1 MNLPTSRDDS
11 QQEAKRAE
19 VDAIS
24 EASSGEGHQYLTFTL
39 GGEMFAAGIMRI
51 KEILEF
57 GQLTPVPMMPEF
69 IRGVLNLR
77 GAVVPVIDLKVRFGG
92 EPNEVTKRTC
102 VVILEVESPDGRQ
115 DIGIMVDTVS
125 EVLEIP
131 STDIEPP
138 PSFGA
143 RIRADFIEGMGKV
156 QEKFVI
162 ILAVDRVL
170 SVDELAI
177 VSRTA
182 NLGPSQLEHASRE

>member
-1 MNLPTSRDDS
+1 MNLPANQGHPSD
-11 QQEAKRAE
+11 AKRKE
-19 VDAIS
+19 MDAIS
-24 EASSGEGHQYLTFTL
+24 EASGGEGHQYLTFTL

-51 KEILEF
+51 REILEF
-57 GQLTPVPMMPEF
+57 EQITPVPMMPAF

-102 VVILEVESPDGRQ
+102 VVILEVATDDGRQ

-131 STDIEPP
+131 GSDIEPP

-156 QEKFVI
+156 NEKFVI
-162 ILAVDRVL
+162 ILATDRVL
-170 SVDELAI
+170 SVDELA
-177 VSRTA
+177 VV
-182 NLGPSQLEHASRE
+182 NQASPR